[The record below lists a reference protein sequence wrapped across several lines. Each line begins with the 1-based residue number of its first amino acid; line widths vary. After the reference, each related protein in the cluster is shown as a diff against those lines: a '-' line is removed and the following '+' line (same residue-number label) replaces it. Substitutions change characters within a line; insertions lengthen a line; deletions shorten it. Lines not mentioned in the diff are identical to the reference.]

1 MKNSKTSRILT
12 GSSSQSW
19 VNGAGLD
26 SNGLRPVL
34 PPRTL
39 RLFVWCI
46 NIGCNWQGAGI
57 HYRWEHTTRRNYLHT
72 QVTQSIYLF
81 IVYFIAKIKPIKQL
95 FPNTC
100 NGIFNLW
107 ACYSGIIIFYIQC
120 ILYIYLLCFG
130 YNRTS

>member
-72 QVTQSIYLF
+72 QVTQSIYLNSRNFFSPKLNQLSKYLQWHFQFMSMLFWNNYFLCTVYSLYLF
-81 IVYFIAKIKPIKQL
+81 IMFWLESYQL
-95 FPNTC
+95 K
-100 NGIFNLW
+100 
-107 ACYSGIIIFYIQC
+107 
-120 ILYIYLLCFG
+120 
-130 YNRTS
+130 